1 MNGFGKFWK
10 VFTGTKEYLCAFK
23 VQVTVSS
30 SVLSFNVIFQPFIL
44 MTMATKIK
52 INYLGPSICWCGCD
66 QRGGRCMCGNYMLH
80 RLPVWFEGGSA
91 KSQRQKSAS
100 FFPYASLQWRSNK
113 PKIKSFGE
121 LCHDQKYVGQIYWL
135 LTCSQTDLVPIS
147 AFLCGPL

>member
-1 MNGFGKFWK
+1 MNGFGKVWK
-10 VFTGTKEYLCAFK
+10 VFTETKEYLCAFK
-23 VQVTVSS
+23 FEVTVNS

-52 INYLGPSICWCGCD
+52 INYLGPRISWCGCD
-66 QRGGRCMCGNYMLH
+66 QRGKKKYYMLH

-91 KSQRQKSAS
+91 KSQEAKVCK
-100 FFPYASLQWRSNK
+100 FFPYASLQWKSNK